1 MANEATEVV
10 EKAGIPQ
17 LDFSSFPNQIFWL
30 VVFIVALYF
39 IVGRVVI
46 PRIRGIIDQRGRR
59 IEDDFDEAGKL
70 VAEAQKIEQ
79 ENLKTIEA
87 ARRKAEAISTESRNR
102 ILERRNEAFEIANGK
117 IAGIVTESERR
128 IKQIRSRA
136 QDDIAEISNVVA
148 IEIVSNAFPDRNHS
162 DLVRSVVKSKLEG

>member
-59 IEDDFDEAGKL
+59 IEDDFDEA
-70 VAEAQKIEQ
+70 
-79 ENLKTIEA
+79 ENWLPKRRRSSRKT
-87 ARRKAEAISTESRNR
+87 
-102 ILERRNEAFEIANGK
+102 
-117 IAGIVTESERR
+117 
-128 IKQIRSRA
+128 
-136 QDDIAEISNVVA
+136 
-148 IEIVSNAFPDRNHS
+148 
-162 DLVRSVVKSKLEG
+162 